1 MSKLVRFHPGT
12 VGARLGGFF
21 ARAVGAGT
29 ATLHALAQGYEASLY
44 KAQEHQRTRALER
57 RSGMLGISPEWY
69 EAIAEEVGEHTL
81 MEKAADIARAGTTR
95 GRGGVPDW
103 IGLTEDPYEP
113 LTGFGGYRERPA
125 ILSYDMLTT
134 LSRRVGPFTGYL
146 QTRMNQ
152 LTYYADPQEDK
163 HGPGYV
169 VRKRGG
175 KKEGRGEDKKARKY
189 EEILRASG
197 SLEVYDAKSGTR
209 RPGMLEFLKLF
220 LRDSL
225 VYDQAHI
232 EARRTRGK
240 DLVAWRALSAPS
252 IRQASPDADVINP
265 FGEIVRYVQIVDGVV
280 AAEFS
285 PLDLSFSIRN
295 PRSSLRVFGYG
306 YSELEMMIS
315 TVTALLSGFEHNANY
330 FCASGDLRVATRA
343 GLQRIDELAGHRF
356 DIWNGHRWQPATA
369 VETGPRP
376 LVRTKLWNG
385 LELKTS
391 PDHRFRVI
399 PAGTQHSAPGWKE
412 QRALVPGDH
421 LLVAVGGVEAPMDFN
436 LLRVGQVYEGRGSRG
451 REFVPT
457 QELVED
463 PEFWEMIGFAIGDG
477 YWPRLHEHGNNLA
490 GKRGPQRMLVF
501 PHHTKDAALFGKF
514 LAVCERHGV
523 RAKRQQY
530 NKHVTRADG
539 VAGIPVISIGHS
551 AFLRWLY
558 DLGFKPSTDG
568 KRAADALF
576 QLPIWLRSAVLRGWF
591 SADGCTRTHETGY
604 RTPSLYSEDAR
615 LRQDAVL
622 LLWSVGVAVNDVGS
636 GWNRS
641 GDMIVQDTE
650 AFVEKVGYLQD
661 YKNAGITRSPISQ
674 TRWDKLHPGVA
685 IAVSEMIAAGPL
697 WLKLSQ
703 TDRGMISR
711 TRRGVAGLSRP
722 RAIRML
728 QEAGAAIPDVLL
740 YHHVPVDVIDTI
752 PICTELMFDVE
763 VFDEE
768 HTFLGNMVAVHN
780 SQGTSAKGVLAISG
794 LVPRAQMRAFRR
806 KWTAM
811 VTGAQNAWRAPILE
825 VTDLEGKGGGLKWI
839 DIQKSNLDMEWSNF
853 MDWLLRVMCSVLQIA
868 PEEIGF
874 QLGNRGQTSTLN
886 EGNQAQKIEAS
897 QDRGLRPTLK
907 WAAQQINE
915 HVLWPMDPGYELAFE
930 GLDARSESEEVDLLT
945 KEVAAYLT
953 VDEAREARN
962 LPPMP
967 DKKGEIILS
976 PTYIQSVQNAAMAEQ
991 QQSMMGAEGE
1001 AGEEGEEGEEG
1012 DAPSGGFA
1020 GVDGFGGFAAQGG
1033 EPAEKSL
1040 TGPARLRRLRGQNSV
1055 VYEVDL

>member
-189 EEILRASG
+189 EEILRSSG
-197 SLEVYDAKSGTR
+197 PLETYDERTGNR

-225 VYDQAHI
+225 IYDQAHI
-232 EARRTRGK
+232 ESRRTRGK
-240 DLVAWRALSAPS
+240 DLVAWRSLSASS
-252 IRQASPDADVINP
+252 IRQARPDDDVRNS
-265 FGEIVRYVQIVDGVV
+265 FGELVRYVQIVDGVV

-285 PLDLSFSIRN
+285 PRDLSFSIRN
-295 PRSSLRVFGYG
+295 PRNDLRVFGYG

-315 TVTALLSGFEHNANY
+315 TVTALLSGISHNAN
-330 FCASGDLRVATRA
+330 FF
-343 GLQRIDELAGHRF
+343 E
-356 DIWNGHRWQPATA
+356 
-369 VETGPRP
+369 
-376 LVRTKLWNG
+376 
-385 LELKTS
+385 
-391 PDHRFRVI
+391 
-399 PAGTQHSAPGWKE
+399 
-412 QRALVPGDH
+412 
-421 LLVAVGGVEAPMDFN
+421 
-436 LLRVGQVYEGRGSRG
+436 
-451 REFVPT
+451 
-457 QELVED
+457 
-463 PEFWEMIGFAIGDG
+463 
-477 YWPRLHEHGNNLA
+477 
-490 GKRGPQRMLVF
+490 
-501 PHHTKDAALFGKF
+501 
-514 LAVCERHGV
+514 
-523 RAKRQQY
+523 
-530 NKHVTRADG
+530 
-539 VAGIPVISIGHS
+539 
-551 AFLRWLY
+551 
-558 DLGFKPSTDG
+558 
-568 KRAADALF
+568 
-576 QLPIWLRSAVLRGWF
+576 
-591 SADGCTRTHETGY
+591 
-604 RTPSLYSEDAR
+604 
-615 LRQDAVL
+615 
-622 LLWSVGVAVNDVGS
+622 
-636 GWNRS
+636 
-641 GDMIVQDTE
+641 
-650 AFVEKVGYLQD
+650 
-661 YKNAGITRSPISQ
+661 
-674 TRWDKLHPGVA
+674 
-685 IAVSEMIAAGPL
+685 
-697 WLKLSQ
+697 
-703 TDRGMISR
+703 
-711 TRRGVAGLSRP
+711 
-722 RAIRML
+722 
-728 QEAGAAIPDVLL
+728 
-740 YHHVPVDVIDTI
+740 
-752 PICTELMFDVE
+752 
-763 VFDEE
+763 
-768 HTFLGNMVAVHN
+768 
-780 SQGTSAKGVLAISG
+780 QGTSAKGVLAVSG

-868 PEEIGF
+868 PEEINF

-915 HVLWPMDPGYELAFE
+915 HVLWRIDPNYELAFE
-930 GLDARSESEEVDLLT
+930 GLDARSELQEVELLT
-945 KEVAAYLT
+945 KEVAAYLM

-962 LPPMP
+962 LPPLP
-967 DKKGEIILS
+967 EDKGQIILS

-1001 AGEEGEEGEEG
+1001 AGEEGEEG